1 MENLRRLIFQWSVCV
16 LFLRNYICETLTEF
30 NQEPTEELVTQC
42 SQCKRCNE
50 FAKDDTN
57 SHYMS
62 HSINGNNLCD
72 HCKLDRIL
80 QIYDCLLFDRKLT
93 QEGEIETAGRVATP
107 SVTISLIHMLR
118 RKCLKCLNQREKG
131 ENDWLRWDLDD
142 IQHLLDDLTQE
153 ALDIHTVWKNQHTYI
168 LCYEELRQCQS
179 RLYLDEEYLFE
190 GVTGIRT
197 VKQSDLPWLL
207 QDQQS
212 SLLGFEKA
220 YSFHFNVWITVRNAL
235 AQYHFIQSS
244 SSQRIDYT
252 SHTCSICYSQLQP
265 PITVLP
271 CGHMFCTQC
280 FTMYS
285 TTRIEQGYAISCPI
299 CTRQITIE
307 QVRWWSVVDF

>member
-1 MENLRRLIFQWSVCV
+1 M
-16 LFLRNYICETLTEF
+16 
-30 NQEPTEELVTQC
+30 
-42 SQCKRCNE
+42 
-50 FAKDDTN
+50 
-57 SHYMS
+57 
-62 HSINGNNLCD
+62 
-72 HCKLDRIL
+72 
-80 QIYDCLLFDRKLT
+80 
-93 QEGEIETAGRVATP
+93 
-107 SVTISLIHMLR
+107 
-118 RKCLKCLNQREKG
+118 
-131 ENDWLRWDLDD
+131 
-142 IQHLLDDLTQE
+142 
-153 ALDIHTVWKNQHTYI
+153 WKNQHTYI

-307 QVRWWSVVDF
+307 QVGWWSVVDF